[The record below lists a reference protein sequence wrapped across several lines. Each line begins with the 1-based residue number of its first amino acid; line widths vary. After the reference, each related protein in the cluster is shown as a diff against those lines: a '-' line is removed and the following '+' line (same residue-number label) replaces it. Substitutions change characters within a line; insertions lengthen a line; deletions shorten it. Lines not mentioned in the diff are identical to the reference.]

1 MLTNLRIRISFLV
14 IVLYASGISA
24 QTTPQWGSYPERPL
38 NLIDL
43 IPPDGRRF
51 SLGHDFDFIDPSGQA
66 WHVPLGFI
74 TDGASIPMPFWSVI
88 GGPYEGLYREAA
100 VVHDAGCCAQT
111 VPWQDVHHMF
121 YNAMRC
127 SGVSWS
133 KAKTMFFAV
142 WVGGPRWTTLN
153 TGMPANCK
161 INLPVKASIQTKLLQ
176 TIQSRSLTPAET
188 KAVARPFFTTR
199 AMTQASAEKF
209 VTHLRQRRVTSAE
222 TRIIALS
229 VIQSERFSD
238 DDVKQVESWIKTEN
252 PSLKAIKARAEQTR
266 KQKQEQLRKSAAF
279 KGKVGQPQLFPE
291 IPELLLQAGNNS
303 R

>member
-1 MLTNLRIRISFLV
+1 MRIRISFLV
-14 IVLYASGISA
+14 IVLSASWISA

-51 SLGHDFDFIDPSGQA
+51 SLGHDFDYIDQSGRAWQA
-66 WHVPLGFI
+66 PLGFI

-127 SGVSWS
+127 SGVSRA

-153 TGMPANCK
+153 TGMPAVCK
-161 INLPVKASIQTKLLQ
+161 LSPPVKASIQTKLLR
-176 TIQSRSLTPAET
+176 IIRSRPLTSAET
-188 KAVARPFFTTR
+188 KAVARPFFTNRT
-199 AMTQASAEKF
+199 MTQAGAAKLVSRLK
-209 VTHLRQRRVTSAE
+209 QRRVTPE
-222 TRIIALS
+222 EERIIALS
-229 VIQSERFSD
+229 VIQSEQFSD
-238 DDVKQVESWIKTEN
+238 DDVKQVESWSETEK
-252 PSLKAIKARAEQTR
+252 PSLETTEARAEQTR
-266 KQKQEQLRKSAAF
+266 KQKQEKSRKGASF
-279 KGKVGQPQLFPE
+279 KANMRPPRLFRE
-291 IPELLLQAGNNS
+291 IPELSLQSGDNS
-303 R
+303 Q